1 MSSRTPTANTAV
13 DTVTN
18 GARNGHVDPAL
29 AAQSAQLFDLYREL
43 DQRLQQER
51 YAEDIIVGAADHAAD
66 EERYSLSQW
75 QLMWRKFVRNRAAL
89 VGGIVIGLFYLT
101 ALFANF
107 LSPYTLTTR
116 FRDRVYVPPQ
126 GIHLFDEGR
135 FAPFAYGVKT
145 GLNIDTLER
154 VSEIDP
160 TVKYPLRFFVKGEP
174 YKLFGLIP
182 AERHLFG
189 VAGGQGAGEGAINLL
204 GTDRQGRDMFTRIL
218 IGSQVSLTIGL
229 VGVALSLSLGTVLGV
244 VSGFFGGWID
254 DVIQRAIELVRSFP
268 SIPLWMAL
276 SAAIPAQWP
285 PMRVYFAVT
294 LILSLIGWTWLAR
307 QLRGQV
313 LTLRNQDFVLA
324 AKLMGANN
332 GRIIFRHL
340 VPASIGHIIV
350 VATLAMPGMI
360 LAETALSFLGLGLQ
374 PPITSWGVLIKEVQ
388 NLQSIAIYP
397 WVFSPV
403 IFIVVAILAFNFL
416 GDGLR
421 DAADP
426 YTR

>member
-1 MSSRTPTANTAV
+1 MT
-13 DTVTN
+13 
-18 GARNGHVDPAL
+18 L
-29 AAQSAQLFDLYREL
+29 EAQSDQLFDLYREL
-43 DQRLQQER
+43 DARLAQER
-51 YAEDIIVGAADHAAD
+51 YAEDVVESSATQKED
-66 EERYSLSQW
+66 EGRYSLSQW

-89 VGGIVIGLFYLT
+89 TGGIVILLFYLT

-107 LSPYTLTTR
+107 LAPYTLTTR
-116 FRDRVYVPPQ
+116 FRDRIYMPPQ
-126 GIHLFDEGR
+126 AIHFFDNGQ
-135 FAPFAYGVKT
+135 FAPFVYGVKT
-145 GLNIDTLER
+145 GLNLETLER
-154 VSEIDP
+154 IAEVD
-160 TVKYPLRFFVKGEP
+160 TDVKYPIGLWVPGES
-174 YKLFGLIP
+174 YHLFGLI
-182 AERHLFG
+182 EMDRHLFG
-189 VAGGQGAGEGAINLL
+189 TVGDGAVTLL
-204 GTDRQGRDMFTRIL
+204 GTDRQGRDMLTRIL

-229 VGVALSLSLGTVLGV
+229 VGVALSLTLGTILGV
-244 VSGFFGGWID
+244 VSGFFGGWVD
-254 DVIQRAIELVRSFP
+254 ELIQRVIELVRSFP

-276 SAAIPAQWP
+276 SAAIPAAWP

-313 LTLRNQDFVLA
+313 LTLRSQDFVLA
-324 AKLMGANN
+324 AKLMGASN
-332 GRIIFRHL
+332 GRIIFKHL

-374 PPITSWGVLIKEVQ
+374 PPITSWGVLIKDVQ
-388 NLQSIAIYP
+388 GLQSIALYP

-421 DAADP
+421 DATDP